1 MKLECLGAG
10 QEVGRSA
17 LLLKGKENILLDYG
31 LKLNPASSDVDPE
44 GDVFL
49 SKTEYPKKIKDPLH
63 AIILSHAHLDHS
75 GAIPYL
81 YKQSLQTPLFLTPP
95 TLDLSNLLWEDTIKI
110 AKITGNDAGFK
121 PQDIITANDS
131 AYYLDY
137 KKQIQIT
144 PNTKVTFYD
153 AGHVVGSVI
162 SVVEQENQKVMY
174 TGDFRGSESQMFR
187 GYDKKLPA
195 VDYLITETTYG
206 VENHRDRKEQ
216 EKLFTTEILE
226 TLENGGSIILPA
238 FAIERSQELISI
250 LAKYKINN
258 VPIYLDGMSKKA
270 TMIFSQYPEFFTDF
284 KSFKKAVEKVEF
296 VKNRKKRDKVI
307 NKQCIIIS
315 TAGMLEGGP
324 ALGYIKELGADPKN
338 RIILSGYQVKETNGY
353 RLEQTG
359 KLLIDGKSYQP
370 RAKVTKHSFSAH
382 AGRDEI
388 LDLIKRVNPRKV
400 ICVHGDKKVTN
411 DFKEELKRMGI
422 DAVNPQN
429 GETVELQ

>member
-17 LLLKGKENILLDYG
+17 LLLKGKENILMDYG
-31 LKLNPASSDVDPE
+31 LKLNPASNDVDPE
-44 GDVFL
+44 GETTL
-49 SKTEYPKKIKDPLH
+49 KKTEYPKKVRDPLH

-81 YKQSLQTPLFLTPP
+81 YKPGAITPLFLTPP
-95 TLDLSNLLWEDTIKI
+95 TLQLSNLLWEDTMKI
-110 AKITGNDAGFK
+110 AKITGTEAGFK
-121 PQDIITANDS
+121 PVDINTANDS

-137 KKQIQIT
+137 KKNIEIT

-153 AGHVVGSVI
+153 AGHIVGSVI

-174 TGDFRGSESQMFR
+174 TGDFRGSESQMFK

-206 VENHRDRKEQ
+206 LENHKDRKNQ
-216 EKLFTTEILE
+216 EKLFITEILE
-226 TLENGGSIILPA
+226 TIENGGSVILPA
-238 FAIERSQELISI
+238 FAIERSQELINI
-250 LAKYKINN
+250 LAKHKINN

-284 KSFKKAVEKVEF
+284 KAFKKAVDVVEF
-296 VKNRKKRDKVI
+296 IKNRKKRSKIV
-307 NKQCIIIS
+307 NQQCIIIS

-324 ALGYIKELGADPKN
+324 VLGYIQELGADPKN
-338 RIILSGYQVKETNGY
+338 KIILSGYQVKGTNGY
-353 RLEQTG
+353 RLEHTG

-370 RAKVTKHSFSAH
+370 RAKVMKYSFSAH
-382 AGRDEI
+382 ADREE
-388 LDLIKRVNPRKV
+388 LLELVKKVNPRKV
-400 ICVHGDKKVTN
+400 ICVHGDKQTTI
-411 DFKEELKRMGI
+411 DFKEELTRLGI
-422 DAVNPQN
+422 NAVNPQN
-429 GETVELQ
+429 GETIELD